1 MMPGSTA
8 PTTTGCFGPEPMTS
22 CRFGTDLPTLGC
34 REYRLDDDGL
44 LRLQFDDVVPL
55 LSRFND
61 VVPLL
66 SLFDDGRPR
75 RRRFSDSRPLL
86 QHSLDND
93 NRPLNGHEDGPLPHA
108 PTGKFEN

>member
-1 MMPGSTA
+1 MM
-8 PTTTGCFGPEPMTS
+8 S
-22 CRFGTDLPTLGC
+22 CRFITDSPTLGR

-44 LRLQFDDVVPL
+44 LRLRFDDVVPL
-55 LSRFND
+55 LSRFDD

-75 RRRFSDSRPLL
+75 RRRFDDSRPLL
-86 QHSLDND
+86 QHRPNND
-93 NRPLNGHEDGPLPHA
+93 NRLLNGHEDGPLPHV